1 MKIVVFTFWFLL
13 IFNWVAAQKAPFSI
27 EALYKIK
34 SVSEPQIAPDG
45 QLLVF
50 TVTTYQLSE
59 GRANSDLYLM
69 RRDGSGLR
77 RLTYHSAADF
87 SPQWSP
93 DGQNILFISTR
104 ENGAQAWLLPLNGG
118 ESRRLTDFPMGVQQ
132 AKWVSNQKI
141 IFVSEVFPECGA
153 DLDCNREIDESM
165 KNGPLQA
172 HMADALLYRHW
183 TSYKDGKRNHLIL
196 FDLKNKTY
204 TDVTPDDHDYPP
216 LWGSFDVSP
225 DGRWLCVESKWAPN
239 PASST
244 NNDLILIDLQDPT
257 FKRQNLTQN
266 NPAYDGQPV
275 FAPNGRFI
283 AFQRQKI
290 PGYESD
296 LKRLALYDLQNQSV
310 KVLSE
315 PLDNWTDS
323 YQWSADSRY
332 IYFRVHEKGH
342 FPLYRVAVNSGK
354 IEKVAD
360 LKTIRGYVVDPRG
373 KWLFASRN
381 SITAPSELVRVKIK
395 GKAANKRED
404 RLTFFNQALEDSVDI
419 RPAQELWIPSPT
431 GKKIHTFVITP
442 HNFDPHKKYPLI
454 LNVHGGPQYQWAD
467 AFRGDWQ
474 VYPGAGYVV
483 AFPNPHGST
492 GYGQAFTAAISKDW
506 EGKVYTDIMAVTDSL
521 AKLPFVD
528 STRMGAM
535 GWSWGGYM
543 MMWLEGHTT
552 RFKALAAMMG
562 VYDLPAMYGAT
573 EELWFPE
580 WDLGGTPW
588 DNPQYYHKASPHNY
602 VKNFKTPCLVITGE
616 RDYRVPYTQSL
627 EFFTGLQKMGV
638 PSRLIVFKNDGHWP
652 NYVKSMP
659 FYYNAHLDWFHK
671 YLGGQPAP
679 YDMLKML
686 RNQAFQKTKQE

>member
-34 SVSEPQIAPDG
+34 NVSEPQIAPDG

-69 RRDGSGLR
+69 RRDGNGLR

-216 LWGSFDVSP
+216 LWGGFDVSP

-342 FPLYRVAVNSGK
+342 FPLYRVAVKSGK

-360 LKTIRGYVVDPRG
+360 LKTIRGYAVDPRG

-395 GKAANKRED
+395 GKAASKREE

-588 DNPQYYHKASPHNY
+588 DNPHYYQKASPHNY

-686 RNQAFQKTKQE
+686 RNQAFQKTK